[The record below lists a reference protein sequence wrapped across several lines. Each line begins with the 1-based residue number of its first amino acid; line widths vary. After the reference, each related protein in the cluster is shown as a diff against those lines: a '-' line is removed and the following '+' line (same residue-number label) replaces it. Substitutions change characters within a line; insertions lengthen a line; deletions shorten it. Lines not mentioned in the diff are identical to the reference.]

1 MYRVIIILFLLLIIQ
16 LHIVKSKKTFEYFR
30 KICSN
35 KTCDKKFI
43 SYTINH
49 LNNRI
54 NKLRNRIKRD
64 IIGIGP
70 NEKIYAKGS
79 PEELKQA
86 EKLKNKQGLTEA
98 NINKMV
104 NWYENKTTV
113 PTQASL
119 MINRDGSLK
128 TEAQQRKEK
137 KRLDILKKRN
147 EETTRR
153 MRRRLLK
160 NDKKPK
166 SPSEKLADNLIN
178 ETINNQTSGKSFTE
192 LLDEYA
198 GLKSGDIIKEDKEL
212 SKRMKKTMKRKFS
225 DDERAHFKSI
235 LKLDGLSKE
244 ELDGEIR
251 NHLSKPIVEESK
263 KIAKKLPIL
272 LRWNKAQL
280 KNNIKL
286 IKQTQTNNAKDK
298 YDMK

>member
-16 LHIVKSKKTFEYFR
+16 LHVVKSKKTFEYFR

-49 LNNRI
+49 LNNRV
-54 NKLRNRIKRD
+54 NKLRNRVKRD

-79 PEELKQA
+79 PEQLKQA
-86 EKLKNKQGLTEA
+86 EKLKNKPGLTEI

-104 NWYENKTTV
+104 NWYDNKTTV
-113 PTQASL
+113 PTQASF
-119 MINRDGSLK
+119 MINGDGTLK
-128 TEAQQRKEK
+128 TESQQRKEQ

-147 EETTRR
+147 QETTRR
-153 MRRRLLK
+153 MRRRLIK
-160 NDKKPK
+160 NDKKPR
-166 SPSEKLADNLIN
+166 SPSERLADNLIN
-178 ETINNQTSGKSFTE
+178 ETINSQSSGKSFIE
-192 LLDEYA
+192 LIDEYA

-212 SKRMKKTMKRKFS
+212 SKRMKKAMKRKFD
-225 DDERAHFKSI
+225 DDERSHFKEL

-244 ELDGEIR
+244 ELDEEIR
-251 NHLSKPIVEESK
+251 NHLLKPIVEESK

-272 LRWNKAQL
+272 LRWNKSQI
-280 KNNIKL
+280 KDNINL
-286 IKQTQTNNAKDK
+286 IKKTQTNIAKDK